1 VSPAVAVIGVGA
13 GNDYGHPSPRLL
25 DALARHGV
33 GTVLRTDQ
41 QGDVEVGLVDG
52 RLTGV
57 ERGTA
62 LRT

>member
-1 VSPAVAVIGVGA
+1 
-13 GNDYGHPSPRLL
+13 
-25 DALARHGV
+25 
-33 GTVLRTDQ
+33 VLRTDQ